1 MKFFVTNLS
10 TKDNKFVNG
19 PLLISPKCFEDSRG
33 FFQEE
38 WNEVEWIKLLE
49 ENEQNYHKFVQDN
62 LSKSSKGVLR
72 GLHFQIEPYPQS
84 KLVRCISGEI
94 FDVAVDLRKDSP
106 TFGKWISANLSGD
119 NLNQLWIPNG
129 FAHGFLT
136 LSDIAFVQYKVTNN
150 WAQICEKSLIWNDEE
165 VNIDWPFDIID
176 KSKIKLSDKDKNAP
190 NLKEISKSNF
200 F

>member
-1 MKFFVTNLS
+1 MKFCITNLS
-10 TKDNKFVNG
+10 TKDNDVVKG
-19 PLLISPKCFEDSRG
+19 PLLISPKCFEDDRG
-33 FFQEE
+33 FFLEE

-49 ENEQNYHKFVQDN
+49 ENEQKYHKFVQDN

-72 GLHFQIEPYPQS
+72 GLHFQIDPYPQS

-94 FDVAVDLRKDSP
+94 YDVAVDLRKDSP
-106 TFGKWISANLSGD
+106 SFGKWISATLSGD
-119 NLNQLWIPNG
+119 NLNQLWIPDG

-150 WAQICEKSLIWNDEE
+150 WSQKCEKSLIWNDEE
-165 VNIDWPFDIID
+165 VNIHWPHDIVD
-176 KSKIKLSDKDKNAP
+176 ETKIRLSDKDKNAP
-190 NLKEISKSNF
+190 NFREISKSNF

>member
-1 MKFFVTNLS
+1 MKFCVTNLS
-10 TKDNKFVNG
+10 TKDNKSVNG

-33 FFQEE
+33 FFLEE

-72 GLHFQIEPYPQS
+72 GLHFQIDPYPQS

-106 TFGKWISANLSGD
+106 TFGKWISAILSGD
-119 NLNQLWIPNG
+119 NLNQLWIPDG

-136 LSDIAFVQYKVTNN
+136 LSEIALVQYKVTNS
-150 WAQICEKSLIWNDEE
+150 WSKKCEKSLIWNDEE

-176 KSKIKLSDKDKNAP
+176 KTKIKLSDKDKNAP
-190 NLKEISKSNF
+190 NFKEISKSNF

>member
-1 MKFFVTNLS
+1 MKFCITNLS
-10 TKDNKFVNG
+10 TKDNDVVKG
-19 PLLISPKCFEDSRG
+19 PLLISPNCFEDDRG
-33 FFQEE
+33 FFLEE

-49 ENEQNYHKFVQDN
+49 ENEQKYHKFVQDN

-72 GLHFQIEPYPQS
+72 GLHFQIDPYPQS

-106 TFGKWISANLSGD
+106 TFGRWISAILSNE
-119 NLNQLWIPNG
+119 NLNQLWIPEG

-136 LSDIAFVQYKVTNN
+136 LSNIAFVQYKVTNY
-150 WAQICEKSLIWNDEE
+150 WSQKCENSLIWNDEE
-165 VNIDWPFDIID
+165 VSIDWPFEVCN
-176 KSKIKLSDKDKNAP
+176 KNKIKLSNKDYNASTF
-190 NLKEISKSNF
+190 KEIAKLDF

>member
-1 MKFFVTNLS
+1 MKFCVTNLS
-10 TKDNKFVNG
+10 TKDNKVVNG
-19 PLLISPKCFEDSRG
+19 PLTISPKYFEDSRG
-33 FFQEE
+33 CFLEE
-38 WNEVEWIKLLE
+38 WKEVEWIKLLE

-94 FDVAVDLRKDSP
+94 LDVAVDLRKDSP
-106 TFGKWISANLSGD
+106 SFGKWIYTILSGD
-119 NLNQLWIPNG
+119 NLNQLWIPDG

-136 LSDIAFVQYKVTNN
+136 LSDIAFVQYKVTNK
-150 WAQICEKSLIWNDEE
+150 WSQKCEKSLIWNDKE
-165 VNIDWPFDIID
+165 VDIDWQFETID
-176 KSKIKLSDKDKNAP
+176 KNIIKLSDKDKNAP
-190 NLKEISKSNF
+190 NLKEIVQSNF

>member
-1 MKFFVTNLS
+1 MKFGVSNLLS
-10 TKDNKFVNG
+10 KDKKNVEG
-19 PLLISPKCFEDSRG
+19 PLLITPNCFEDPRG
-33 FFQEE
+33 FFLEE

-49 ENEQNYHKFVQDN
+49 ANEQNYHKFVQDN

-72 GLHFQIEPYPQS
+72 GLHFQIDPYPQS

-106 TFGKWISANLSGD
+106 TFGVWISATLSGD
-119 NLNQLWIPNG
+119 NLNQLWIPDG

-150 WAQICEKSLIWNDEE
+150 WSKKCEKSLIWNDEE
-165 VNIDWPFDIID
+165 VSIDWPFEIID
-176 KSKIKLSDKDKNAP
+176 KTKIRLSDKDKNAP
-190 NLKEISKSNF
+190 NFKEISKSNF